1 LGGIA
6 GDQGETMKE
15 SDERFSQ
22 ILDQASTAA
31 WEQKWNDAA
40 AYYRQALEL
49 SPDNPLVLNNLGLAL
64 FELQVFD
71 EAVVCYQK
79 AAKLAPDDPL
89 PLERMSQIY
98 ATLDQ
103 NDQAV
108 VNALRAAELNL
119 KSKSLNR
126 AIENLEYVISIQPGN
141 VSAHLRLAMIDE
153 KLGKIDEAVTETLL
167 LASLYQHSGNT
178 DRSNQALQHA
188 QSLDPINPEVGKYI
202 SLFNASKKLPLPIQ
216 LKGLEAPIK
225 EKETLQIS
233 APRGDGQKEQ
243 NIDPVQAACD
253 RALAYLAEM
262 VFETAE
268 GDAHEQQAPKRG
280 LQSLMQ
286 GKGFGKQADPAKA
299 LIHLSQ
305 AIDFHTRSEFR
316 RATDEF
322 EKAVDAGLSHPAAFF
337 EVGWLYYQNQRMESA
352 VKYLKMAAGHEEFS
366 LAARLLSGKILYQLS
381 RFTEASSEY
390 LEALKYAD
398 VALVDNKFRE
408 ELLQSYEPI
417 IDNLNQEDDENAH
430 KQICESI
437 SKMLY
442 RNDWRNYLNQTRVQ
456 LTGSPDNPVTEGKV
470 TPLAE
475 ILLHAG
481 TNQVVDSITHINR
494 LKKDGLLRSAM
505 EEAYYILQ
513 FAPSY
518 LPLHAIMVDI
528 LLQQG
533 FIEDAISKMRVIA
546 KSYVSRGETSRAIE
560 YFVRIVELA
569 PMDLVTRRQL
579 IDQLKRNGQNMRAL
593 NEYLDLGE
601 IYYNLAETDEAR
613 RIYAEAITLAQMPGG
628 DNGAKLK
635 LFQRQAD
642 LYMQSLDWRQALNC
656 FEQILLID
664 PGEEDAAYNLASLQ
678 FQTNQDAQALTVV
691 DKYLTHVFRQNK
703 INKGIEF
710 LNSLSQEFP
719 NQAILKLKLAQAYEK
734 NKQYPEAITQYDA
747 AGDLFLGKGDRDAA
761 IQAVEAIVRLN
772 PDKVGDYQK
781 LLRQLKQ

>member
-1 LGGIA
+1 
-6 GDQGETMKE
+6 MKE

-89 PLERMSQIY
+89 PLERLSQIY
-98 ATLDQ
+98 TALDQ

-141 VSAHLRLAMIDE
+141 VSAHLRLAMINE
-153 KLGKIDEAVTETLL
+153 KMGKIDEAVSETLL
-167 LASLYQHSGNT
+167 LASLYQHSGNN
-178 DRSNQALQHA
+178 DRANQALQHA
-188 QSLDPINPEVGKYI
+188 QSLDPINPEVSKYI

-216 LKGLEAPIK
+216 LKGLEAPVK
-225 EKETLQIS
+225 EKETPQIS
-233 APRGDGQKEQ
+233 APRADGQKEQ
-243 NIDPVQAACD
+243 NIDPIQAACD
-253 RALAYLAEM
+253 LALAYLAEM

-268 GDAHEQQAPKRG
+268 TDTQEQQAPKRG

-286 GKGFGKQADPAKA
+286 GARGLGKQADPAKA

-352 VKYLKMAAGHEEFS
+352 VKYLKMAAGNEEFA
-366 LAARLLSGKILYQLS
+366 LGARLLSGKILYQLS

-398 VALVDNKFRE
+398 VALVDKRYRE

-417 IDNLNQEDDENAH
+417 IDNLSQEDDENAH

-437 SKMLY
+437 SKMLL

-456 LTGSPDNPVTEGKV
+456 LTGSPDNPVSEGKV
-470 TPLAE
+470 MPLAD

-481 TNQVVDSITHINR
+481 TNQVVDSIAHINR
-494 LKKDGLLRSAM
+494 LKRDGQLRSAM

-518 LPLHAIMVDI
+518 LPLHALMVEI

-546 KSYVSRGETSRAIE
+546 KSYVSRGETSRAID

-579 IDQLKRNGQNMRAL
+579 IDQLKRDGQNMRAL

-613 RIYAEAITLAQMPGG
+613 QIYAEAITLAQMPGG
-628 DNGAKLK
+628 DNSAKLK
-635 LFQRQAD
+635 LYQRQAD

-656 FEQILLID
+656 FEQILRID

-678 FQTNQDAQALTVV
+678 FQTNQDAQALSVV
-691 DKYLTHVFRQNK
+691 DKYLTHLLHQNK
-703 INKGIEF
+703 MKNAIEF
-710 LNSLSQEFP
+710 LNTLAQEFP
-719 NQAILKLKLAQAYEK
+719 NQPLLKLKLAQAYEK
-734 NKQYPEAITQYDA
+734 TKQFPEAIIQYDA
-747 AGDLFLGKGDRDAA
+747 AGDLFLGKGDREAA
-761 IQAVEAIVRLN
+761 IQAVEAILRLN
-772 PDKVGDYQK
+772 PDKVSDYQK